1 MLKTD
6 PKLDLTEQM
15 LTQLIFDM
23 KASVTDIPR
32 IESLIFPLLKLG
44 INKICYATKKKSIFN
59 L

>member
-23 KASVTDIPR
+23 KASVTNIPR

-44 INKICYATKKKSIFN
+44 INKIQVLDNSQKA
-59 L
+59 